1 MSSMNPPWEAGWP
14 GRAGR
19 RTATPAF
26 GSRLRT
32 GRGAHGLARPPEPPE
47 GPATNRSRPGRAL
60 PPPHGRGI
68 RPRVSVRAGPADSRD
83 VAAVVADA
91 PRAVTSAVPF
101 SPWSRSSRGTAT
113 RSSRRSANAPA
124 GSGGPARARSTRRSQ
139 LEDEGLVR
147 TEKVEGRRV
156 IHLTEA
162 GTRHVE
168 EHRAELDAVWDAAS
182 RDVDDDAAALWEQLA
197 QLHAAAHQ
205 VMSAGTPEQITA
217 AGPRWPR
224 PARRSTACSPSRPRS
239 ARKATFMSPGA
250 MKVAFLSLR
259 GPGGGGGGGGGGRG
273 GGGGGA
279 GRGEGGERGL

>member
-14 GRAGR
+14 GRGPHR
-19 RTATPAF
+19 RSRRSGPGFGPGFGPAE
-26 GSRLRT
+26 
-32 GRGAHGLARPPEPPE
+32 AHIGPPPPEPPD
-47 GPATNRSRPGRAL
+47 
-60 PPPHGRGI
+60 
-68 RPRVSVRAGPADSRD
+68 GPADEAGRD
-83 VAAVVADA
+83 RRRAFRRRGPGFGPAFGPGGP
-91 PRAVTSAVPF
+91 PRGFPGRGGRRGRRTPRGDVRSAVLALVAEQPRHGYEIIQEIGERTGGVWRP
-101 SPWSRSSRGTAT
+101 SP
-113 RSSRRSANAPA
+113 
-124 GSGGPARARSTRRSQ
+124 GSIYPTVSQ

-217 AGPRWPR
+217 AG
-224 PARRSTACSPSRPRS
+224 AALAE
-239 ARKATFMSPGA
+239 ARKTIYRLLA
-250 MKVAFLSLR
+250 
-259 GPGGGGGGGGGGRG
+259 
-273 GGGGGA
+273 
-279 GRGEGGERGL
+279 E